1 MKREES
7 DIHIVDSIAQM
18 HRNLRLPKPE
28 HPLISVV
35 RYEDIM
41 PEYVESGSKL
51 VHRYYM
57 ICIKKGFKGKMKYG
71 RQYYDFDD
79 GILSFIAP
87 GQIIVPPSTED
98 CPVEGWMLSVHPD
111 FLRSHPLGN
120 AIKEFG
126 FFSYQSN
133 EALHM
138 SEKEEAVIEAIIS
151 NIEGEYKSV
160 VDLYSQKLI
169 VSHIELLL
177 TYADRFYNR
186 QFITRKQANPDLL
199 ISFENILSDYFKN
212 DEAHKG
218 LPTVQYIADHLH
230 LSAGYV
236 SDMLRTL
243 TGQNAQQH
251 IHNYVIEKAKDV
263 LATTTLSVNEIAYQL
278 GFEYP
283 QYFSRLFKTKTQ
295 VTPLEYRQSFN

>member
-7 DIHIVDSIAQM
+7 DIQIIDSISEM
-18 HRNLRLPKPE
+18 HRRLHLPKPE

-35 RYEDIM
+35 RYEDIRIENVTM
-41 PEYVESGSKL
+41 GGKL
-51 VHRYYM
+51 VHNFYL
-57 ICIKKGFKGKMKYG
+57 IAIKKGFKGKLRYG
-71 RQYYDFDD
+71 RQNYDFDE
-79 GILSFIAP
+79 GVMSCIAP
-87 GQIIVPPSTED
+87 GQMIVAPPPED
-98 CPVEGWMLSVHPD
+98 CPTAGWMLSVHPD
-111 FLRSHPLGN
+111 FLRSYPLGN
-120 AIKEFG
+120 AMKAYG
-126 FFSYQSN
+126 YFSYEVN
-133 EALHM
+133 EALHL
-138 SEKEEAVIEAIIS
+138 SEKEEATIENIIN
-151 NIEGEYKSV
+151 NIENEYRSV
-160 VDLYSQKLI
+160 TDLYSQKLI

-199 ISFENILSDYFKN
+199 NNIENILTHNFTKEN
-212 DEAHKG
+212 TQTG
-218 LPTVQYIADHLH
+218 LPSVQYVAGHLH

-236 SDMLRTL
+236 SDMLRSL

-251 IHNYVIEKAKDV
+251 IHNYVIDKAKDI

-295 VTPLEYRQSFN
+295 VTPLGYRQSFN